1 MKMSMQQDNKNSQP
15 AIWFAQAKMSF
26 QSARGRRGFTVI
38 ELLVVI
44 AIIALLAG
52 LVIGAFAMV
61 NEKKIR
67 SRVRA
72 ELAALQTV
80 IQSYHEKK
88 GFFPPSNGDVNNSAT
103 NQLFYELTGTSLTNG
118 TFYPLAGGQPLIAA
132 ADVKTFFG
140 TDGFVNSNS
149 EDTKDYFSNLK
160 PGMVKSIPGTDV
172 KVLVVPVKGP
182 GGDFNPWHYDAASN
196 KRHNSDSYDLWADV
210 VIGSK
215 VHTIGNWKD

>member
-1 MKMSMQQDNKNSQP
+1 MKINAHQDHKNPHP
-15 AIWFAQAKMSF
+15 ATPLVQARMSF
-26 QSARGRRGFTVI
+26 HSTRGLRGFTVI

-103 NQLFYELTGTSLTNG
+103 NQLFYELTGTTLTNG

-132 ADVKTFFG
+132 ADVKAFFG

-149 EDTKDYFSNLK
+149 EDTKDYYSNLK
-160 PGMVKSIPGTDV
+160 PGMVKAIPGTNV

-182 GGDFNPWHYDAASN
+182 DGDFNPWHYDASSN

-215 VHTIGNWKD
+215 VITIGNWKD